1 MGEIMVLLGSIINA
15 IAIIFGSLLGLF
27 IKRIPERMKNL
38 VTQSISLVI
47 IVIGFTLAM
56 KSHQIL
62 IVVFSL
68 ALGAVVGEWLDIE
81 SRLDKLGLFIESK
94 VKSKNEGSIS
104 KGFVTSTLLFC
115 VGAMAILG
123 ALDSGL
129 RHNHEILYTK
139 SMMDGFLSII
149 LTSTLGIGVIF
160 SAIPVLLYQGFIAI
174 FASFVPNLV
183 NQHLLNA
190 IIAEI
195 SGTGGIL
202 LIALGLNSLGLVKI
216 KIGNMLPSIFFALL
230 FVCIIQSI

>member
-1 MGEIMVLLGSIINA
+1 MVLLGSIVNA
-15 IAIIFGSLLGLF
+15 VAIIFGSLLGVF
-27 IKRIPERMKNL
+27 IKRIPDRMKNL

-56 KSHQIL
+56 KTNQIL

-68 ALGAVVGEWLDIE
+68 SLGAVVGEWLDIE
-81 SRLDKLGLFIESK
+81 SKLDKLGLFIESK
-94 VKSKNEGSIS
+94 FHSKNEGSIS

-149 LTSTLGIGVIF
+149 LTSTLGIGVLF
-160 SAIPVLLYQGFIAI
+160 SALPVLIYEGFIAI

-183 NQHLLNA
+183 TQHLLNS

-202 LIALGLNSLGLVKI
+202 LIALGLNSLGVVKI
-216 KIGNMLPSIFFALL
+216 KIGNMLPSVLFALII
-230 FVCIIQSI
+230 VCIIQFFK

>member
-1 MGEIMVLLGSIINA
+1 MVLLGSIVNGL
-15 IAIIFGSLLGLF
+15 AIIFGALIGLF
-27 IKRIPERMKNL
+27 IKNIPERMKNL
-38 VTQSISLVI
+38 VIQSISLVI
-47 IVIGFTLAM
+47 IVLGITMAM
-56 KSHQIL
+56 KTNQVL

-68 ALGAVVGEWLDIE
+68 ALGAIVGEWLDLE
-81 SRLDKLGLFIESK
+81 GKLDKLGTFIERK
-94 VKSKNEGSIS
+94 VNTKQEGSIS

-123 ALDSGL
+123 AMDSGL

-149 LTSTLGIGVIF
+149 LTSTLGIGVLF
-160 SAIPVLLYQGFIAI
+160 SFIPVLIYEGFIAI

-183 NQHLLNA
+183 THSLLNA

-202 LIALGLNSLGLVKI
+202 LLALGFNSLGLTKI
-216 KIGNMLPSIFFALL
+216 KIGNMLPSILFALL
-230 FVCIIQSI
+230 LTIFLSNF

>member
-1 MGEIMVLLGSIINA
+1 MVLLGSIVNA
-15 IAIIFGSLLGLF
+15 IAIIIGSLLGLF
-27 IKRIPERMKNL
+27 IKKIPERMKNL

-47 IVIGFTLAM
+47 IVLGISLAM
-56 KSHQIL
+56 KTNQVL
-62 IVVFSL
+62 IVIFSL

-81 SRLDKLGLFIESK
+81 GKLDKLGQFIESK
-94 VKSKNEGSIS
+94 VKTKNEGSIS

-129 RHNHEILYTK
+129 RNNHEILYTK
-139 SMMDGFLSII
+139 SLMDGFLSII
-149 LTSTLGIGVIF
+149 LTSTLGVGVLF
-160 SAIPVLLYQGFIAI
+160 SFIPVFLYQGFIAI

-183 NQHLLNA
+183 TQHLLNA

-202 LIALGLNSLGLVKI
+202 LLALGLNSLGVIKI
-216 KIGNMLPSIFFALL
+216 KIGNMLPSILFALL
-230 FVCIIQSI
+230 FVCVIQYFN

>member
-1 MGEIMVLLGSIINA
+1 MVLLGSIVNA
-15 IAIIFGSLLGLF
+15 TAIIIGSLLGLF

-47 IVIGFTLAM
+47 IVLGISLAM
-56 KSHQIL
+56 KTNQVL
-62 IVVFSL
+62 IVIFSL

-81 SRLDKLGLFIESK
+81 GKLDKLGQFIESK
-94 VKSKNEGSIS
+94 VKTKNEGSIS

-139 SMMDGFLSII
+139 SLMDGFLSII
-149 LTSTLGIGVIF
+149 LTSTLGVGVLF
-160 SAIPVLLYQGFIAI
+160 SFLPVFLYQGFIAI

-183 NQHLLNA
+183 TQHLLNA

-202 LIALGLNSLGLVKI
+202 LLALGLNSLGVMKI
-216 KIGNMLPSIFFALL
+216 KIGNMLPSILFALL
-230 FVCIIQSI
+230 FVCIIQYF

>member
-1 MGEIMVLLGSIINA
+1 MVLLGSIVNA
-15 IAIIFGSLLGLF
+15 IAIIIGSLLGLF

-47 IVIGFTLAM
+47 IVLGISLAM
-56 KSHQIL
+56 KTNQVL
-62 IVVFSL
+62 IVIFSL

-81 SRLDKLGLFIESK
+81 GKLDKLGQFIESK
-94 VKSKNEGSIS
+94 VKTKNEGSIS

-139 SMMDGFLSII
+139 SLMDGFLSII
-149 LTSTLGIGVIF
+149 LTSTLGVGVLF
-160 SAIPVLLYQGFIAI
+160 SFLPVFIYQGFIAI

-183 NQHLLNA
+183 TEHLLNA

-202 LIALGLNSLGLVKI
+202 LLALGLNSLGVMKI
-216 KIGNMLPSIFFALL
+216 KIGNMLPSILFALL
-230 FVCIIQSI
+230 FVCIIQYF

>member
-1 MGEIMVLLGSIINA
+1 MVLLGSIVNA
-15 IAIIFGSLLGLF
+15 IAIIIGSLLGLF

-47 IVIGFTLAM
+47 IVLGISLAM
-56 KSHQIL
+56 KTNSVL
-62 IVVFSL
+62 IVIFSL
-68 ALGAVVGEWLDIE
+68 ALGAVVGEWLNIE
-81 SRLDKLGLFIESK
+81 GKLDKLGHFIESK
-94 VKSKNEGSIS
+94 VKTKNEGSIS

-129 RHNHEILYTK
+129 RNNHEILYTK
-139 SMMDGFLSII
+139 SLMDGFLSII
-149 LTSTLGIGVIF
+149 LTSTLGVGVLF
-160 SAIPVLLYQGFIAI
+160 SFIPVFLYQGFIAI

-183 NQHLLNA
+183 TQQLLNE

-202 LIALGLNSLGLVKI
+202 LFALGLNSLGVIKI
-216 KIGNMLPSIFFALL
+216 KIGNMLPSILFALL
-230 FVCIIQSI
+230 FVCIIQYL

>member
-1 MGEIMVLLGSIINA
+1 MVLLGSIVNA
-15 IAIIFGSLLGLF
+15 IAIIIGSLLGLF

-47 IVIGFTLAM
+47 IVLGISLAM
-56 KSHQIL
+56 KTNQVL
-62 IVVFSL
+62 IVIFSL

-81 SRLDKLGLFIESK
+81 GKLDKLGQFIESK
-94 VKSKNEGSIS
+94 VKTKNEESIS

-139 SMMDGFLSII
+139 SLMDGFLSII
-149 LTSTLGIGVIF
+149 LTSTLGVGVLF
-160 SAIPVLLYQGFIAI
+160 SFLPVFIYQGFIAI

-183 NQHLLNA
+183 TEHLLNA

-202 LIALGLNSLGLVKI
+202 LLALGLNSLGVMKI
-216 KIGNMLPSIFFALL
+216 KIGNMLPSILFALL
-230 FVCIIQSI
+230 FVCIIQYF

>member
-1 MGEIMVLLGSIINA
+1 MVLLGSIVNA
-15 IAIIFGSLLGLF
+15 IAIIIGSLLGLF

-47 IVIGFTLAM
+47 IVLGISLAM
-56 KSHQIL
+56 KTNQVL
-62 IVVFSL
+62 IVIFSL

-81 SRLDKLGLFIESK
+81 GKLDKLGQFIESK
-94 VKSKNEGSIS
+94 VKTKNEGSIS

-139 SMMDGFLSII
+139 SLMDGFLSII
-149 LTSTLGIGVIF
+149 LTSTLGVGVLF
-160 SAIPVLLYQGFIAI
+160 SFIPVFLYQGFIAI

-183 NQHLLNA
+183 TQHLLDA

-195 SGTGGIL
+195 SGTGGVL
-202 LIALGLNSLGLVKI
+202 LLALGLNSLGVMKI
-216 KIGNMLPSIFFALL
+216 KIGNMLPSILFALL
-230 FVCIIQSI
+230 FVCIIQYF

>member
-1 MGEIMVLLGSIINA
+1 MVLLGSVVNA
-15 IAIIFGSLLGLF
+15 VAIILGSLLGLF
-27 IKRIPERMKNL
+27 IKRIPDRMKNL

-56 KSHQIL
+56 KTNQVL

-81 SRLDKLGLFIESK
+81 SKLDKLGQFIESK
-94 VKSKNEGSIS
+94 FKSKNEGSIS

-129 RHNHEILYTK
+129 RHNHEILFTK

-149 LTSTLGIGVIF
+149 LTSTLGIGVLL
-160 SAIPVLLYQGFIAI
+160 SAVPVLIYQGFIAI

-183 NQHLLNA
+183 TQHLLDS

-202 LIALGLNSLGLVKI
+202 LIALGLNTLGLVKM
-216 KIGNMLPSIFFALL
+216 KIGNMLPSILFALI
-230 FVCIIQSI
+230 FVCLIQFFK

>member
-1 MGEIMVLLGSIINA
+1 MVLLGSIVNA
-15 IAIIFGSLLGLF
+15 VAIIFGSLLGVF
-27 IKRIPERMKNL
+27 IKRIPDRMKNL

-56 KSHQIL
+56 KTNQIL

-68 ALGAVVGEWLDIE
+68 SLGAVVGEWLDIE
-81 SRLDKLGLFIESK
+81 SKLDKLGLFIESK
-94 VKSKNEGSIS
+94 FHSKNEGSIS

-149 LTSTLGIGVIF
+149 LTSTLGFGVLF
-160 SAIPVLLYQGFIAI
+160 SALPVLIYEGFIAI

-183 NQHLLNA
+183 TQHLLNS

-202 LIALGLNSLGLVKI
+202 LIALGLNSLGVVKI
-216 KIGNMLPSIFFALL
+216 KIGNMLPSVLFALII
-230 FVCIIQSI
+230 VCIIQFFK

>member
-1 MGEIMVLLGSIINA
+1 MVLLGSIVNA
-15 IAIIFGSLLGLF
+15 IAIIVGSLLGLF

-47 IVIGFTLAM
+47 IVMGISLAM
-56 KSHQIL
+56 KTNQVL
-62 IVVFSL
+62 IVIFSL

-81 SRLDKLGLFIESK
+81 GKLEKLGQFIESK

-149 LTSTLGIGVIF
+149 LTSTLGIGVLF
-160 SAIPVLLYQGFIAI
+160 SFIPVFIYQGFISI

-183 NQHLLNA
+183 TQHLLNA

-202 LIALGLNSLGLVKI
+202 LLALGLNSLGIIKI
-216 KIGNMLPSIFFALL
+216 KIGNMLPSILFALL
-230 FVCIIQSI
+230 FVCIIQYL

>member
-1 MGEIMVLLGSIINA
+1 MVLLGSIVNA
-15 IAIIFGSLLGLF
+15 IAIIIGSLLGLF

-56 KSHQIL
+56 KTHQIL

-81 SRLDKLGLFIESK
+81 KKLDKLGMFIESK
-94 VKSKNEGSIS
+94 FHSKNEGSIS

-129 RHNHEILYTK
+129 RNNHEILYTK

-160 SAIPVLLYQGFIAI
+160 SAVPVLIYQGFIAI
-174 FASFVPNLV
+174 FASFLPNLV
-183 NQHLLNA
+183 TLHLQNE

-202 LIALGLNSLGLVKI
+202 LIALGLNTLGVVKI
-216 KIGNMLPSIFFALL
+216 KIGNMLPSILFALI
-230 FVCIIQSI
+230 FVCIIQFFK

>member
-1 MGEIMVLLGSIINA
+1 MVLLGSIVNA
-15 IAIIFGSLLGLF
+15 IAIIIGSLLGLF

-47 IVIGFTLAM
+47 IVLGISLAM
-56 KSHQIL
+56 KTNQVL
-62 IVVFSL
+62 IVIFSL

-81 SRLDKLGLFIESK
+81 GKLDKLGQFIESK
-94 VKSKNEGSIS
+94 VKTKNEGSIS

-139 SMMDGFLSII
+139 SLMDGFLSII
-149 LTSTLGIGVIF
+149 LTSTLGVGVLF
-160 SAIPVLLYQGFIAI
+160 SFLPVFLYQGFIAI

-183 NQHLLNA
+183 THHLLNA

-202 LIALGLNSLGLVKI
+202 LLALGLNSLGVMKI
-216 KIGNMLPSIFFALL
+216 KIGNMLPSILFALL
-230 FVCIIQSI
+230 FVCILQYF

>member
-1 MGEIMVLLGSIINA
+1 MVLLGSIVNA
-15 IAIIFGSLLGLF
+15 IAIIIGSLLGLF

-47 IVIGFTLAM
+47 IVLGISLAM
-56 KSHQIL
+56 KTNQVL
-62 IVVFSL
+62 IVIFSL

-81 SRLDKLGLFIESK
+81 GKLDKLGQFIESK
-94 VKSKNEGSIS
+94 VKTKNEGSIS

-139 SMMDGFLSII
+139 SLMDGFLSII
-149 LTSTLGIGVIF
+149 LTSTLGVGVLF
-160 SAIPVLLYQGFIAI
+160 SFLPVFLYQGFIAI

-183 NQHLLNA
+183 TQHLLNA

-202 LIALGLNSLGLVKI
+202 LLALGLNSLGVMKI
-216 KIGNMLPSIFFALL
+216 KIGNMLPSILFALL
-230 FVCIIQSI
+230 FVCIIQYL

>member
-1 MGEIMVLLGSIINA
+1 MVLLGSIVNA
-15 IAIIFGSLLGLF
+15 IAIIIGSLLGLF

-47 IVIGFTLAM
+47 IVLGISLAM
-56 KSHQIL
+56 KTNQVL
-62 IVVFSL
+62 IVIFSL

-81 SRLDKLGLFIESK
+81 GKLDKLGQFIESK
-94 VKSKNEGSIS
+94 VKTKNEESIS

-139 SMMDGFLSII
+139 SLMDGFLSII
-149 LTSTLGIGVIF
+149 LTSTLGVGVLF
-160 SAIPVLLYQGFIAI
+160 SFLPVFLYQGFIAI

-183 NQHLLNA
+183 TEHLLNA

-202 LIALGLNSLGLVKI
+202 LLALGLNSLGVMKI
-216 KIGNMLPSIFFALL
+216 KIGNMLPSILFALL
-230 FVCIIQSI
+230 FVCIIQYF

>member
-1 MGEIMVLLGSIINA
+1 MVLLGSFVNA
-15 IAIIFGSLLGLF
+15 AAIILGSLLGLF
-27 IKRIPERMKNL
+27 IKRIPDRMKNL

-56 KSHQIL
+56 KTNQVL

-68 ALGAVVGEWLDIE
+68 SLGAVVGEWLDIE
-81 SRLDKLGLFIESK
+81 SKLDKLGLFIESK
-94 VKSKNEGSIS
+94 FHSKNEGSIS

-129 RHNHEILYTK
+129 RQNHEILYTK

-149 LTSTLGIGVIF
+149 LTSTLGIGVLF
-160 SAIPVLLYQGFIAI
+160 SAVPVLIYQGFIAI

-183 NQHLLNA
+183 TQHLLNS

-202 LIALGLNSLGLVKI
+202 LIALGLNSLGLIKI
-216 KIGNMLPSIFFALL
+216 KIGNMLPSILFALII
-230 FVCIIQSI
+230 VCFIQFFK

>member
-1 MGEIMVLLGSIINA
+1 MVLLGSIVNA
-15 IAIIFGSLLGLF
+15 IAIIIGSLLGLF

-47 IVIGFTLAM
+47 IVLGITLAM
-56 KSHQIL
+56 KTNQVL
-62 IVVFSL
+62 IVIFSL

-81 SRLDKLGLFIESK
+81 GKLDKLGHFIESK
-94 VKSKNEGSIS
+94 VKTKNEGSIS

-129 RHNHEILYTK
+129 RSNHEILYTK
-139 SMMDGFLSII
+139 SLMDGFLSII
-149 LTSTLGIGVIF
+149 LTSTLGIGVLF
-160 SAIPVLLYQGFIAI
+160 SFIPVFLYQGFIAI

-183 NQHLLNA
+183 TEHLLNA

-202 LIALGLNSLGLVKI
+202 LLALGLNSLGVIKI
-216 KIGNMLPSIFFALL
+216 KIGNMLPSILFALL
-230 FVCIIQSI
+230 FVCIIQYF

>member
-1 MGEIMVLLGSIINA
+1 MVLLGSIVNA
-15 IAIIFGSLLGLF
+15 IAIIIGSLLGLF

-47 IVIGFTLAM
+47 IVLGISLAM
-56 KSHQIL
+56 KTNQVL
-62 IVVFSL
+62 IVIFSL

-81 SRLDKLGLFIESK
+81 GKLDKLGQFIESK
-94 VKSKNEGSIS
+94 VKTKSEGSIS

-139 SMMDGFLSII
+139 SLMDGFLSII
-149 LTSTLGIGVIF
+149 LTSTLGVGVLF
-160 SAIPVLLYQGFIAI
+160 SFLPVFLYQGFIAI

-183 NQHLLNA
+183 TQHLLNA

-202 LIALGLNSLGLVKI
+202 LLALGLNSLGVMKI
-216 KIGNMLPSIFFALL
+216 KIGNMLPSILFALL
-230 FVCIIQSI
+230 FVCIIQYF

>member
-1 MGEIMVLLGSIINA
+1 MVLLGSIVNA
-15 IAIIFGSLLGLF
+15 IAIIIGSLLGLF

-47 IVIGFTLAM
+47 IVLGISLAM
-56 KSHQIL
+56 KTNQVL
-62 IVVFSL
+62 IVIFSL

-81 SRLDKLGLFIESK
+81 GKLDKLGQFIESK
-94 VKSKNEGSIS
+94 VKTKNEGSIS

-129 RHNHEILYTK
+129 RNNHEILYTK
-139 SMMDGFLSII
+139 SLMDGFLSII
-149 LTSTLGIGVIF
+149 LTSTLGVGVLF
-160 SAIPVLLYQGFIAI
+160 SFLPVFLYQGFIAI

-183 NQHLLNA
+183 TQHLLNA

-202 LIALGLNSLGLVKI
+202 LLALGLNSLGVMKI
-216 KIGNMLPSIFFALL
+216 KIGNMLPSILFALL
-230 FVCIIQSI
+230 FVCIIQYL

>member
-1 MGEIMVLLGSIINA
+1 MVLLGSIVNA
-15 IAIIFGSLLGLF
+15 AAIIFGSLLGLF
-27 IKRIPERMKNL
+27 IKRIPDRMKNL

-47 IVIGFTLAM
+47 IVIGFTLAI
-56 KSHQIL
+56 KTNQIL

-68 ALGAVVGEWLDIE
+68 SLGAVVGEWLDIE
-81 SRLDKLGLFIESK
+81 SKLDQLGDFIESK
-94 VKSKNEGSIS
+94 FHSKSEGSIS

-149 LTSTLGIGVIF
+149 LTSTLGIGVLL
-160 SAIPVLLYQGFIAI
+160 SAVPVLIYQGFIAI

-183 NQHLLNA
+183 TQHLLDS

-216 KIGNMLPSIFFALL
+216 KIGNMLPSILFALI
-230 FVCIIQSI
+230 FVCLIQFFK